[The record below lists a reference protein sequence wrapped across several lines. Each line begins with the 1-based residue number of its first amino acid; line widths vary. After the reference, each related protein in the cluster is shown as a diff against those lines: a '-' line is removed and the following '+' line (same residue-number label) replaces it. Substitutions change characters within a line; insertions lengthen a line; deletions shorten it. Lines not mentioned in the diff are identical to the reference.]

1 VNKKLQ
7 NWPIFVNFSEF
18 QSFFSVCTGD
28 ISGGSSGSEF
38 TNDKA
43 RANARQT
50 CFINCRGN

>member
-1 VNKKLQ
+1 MNKKLQ